1 MVGTQWIHSLPSVK
15 ETRELKVDQQWGVVL
30 PKLISPLAAWFLE
43 VNVILLCAG
52 EIISISLHF
61 ILTAGFSRDLGL
73 VEVGTS
79 ENGNQDGKGFQ
90 FISDEEILKESGR
103 LSVEKKRGGTL
114 EVFFNICVFKANIHL
129 LFYFIL
135 KIIYSQYKKWTQ
147 PKRVKKKRKS
157 PWIVLSKRNVINIL
171 MNKLLNSTLQIHT
184 HAICTQFYMKVI
196 KLIFFSLNTILIYI
210 YLLSARSSYLMA
222 S

>member
-1 MVGTQWIHSLPSVK
+1 MVGTQWIHSLPCVK

-30 PKLISPLAAWFLE
+30 PKLISSLAAWFRE
-43 VNVILLCAG
+43 VNVILLWAR
-52 EIISISLHF
+52 EIISISLHS
-61 ILTAGFSRDLGL
+61 ILTPGFSRDLGL

-114 EVFFNICVFKANIHL
+114 EVFFNICVFKVNIHL
-129 LFYFIL
+129 LFYYYFKNHIFS
-135 KIIYSQYKKWTQ
+135 IQKWTQ
-147 PKRVKKKRKS
+147 PKRVKKKGKS
-157 PWIVLSKRNVINIL
+157 PWTVLSKRNVNIL
-171 MNKLLNSTLQIHT
+171 MNILLDSTLQIHT
-184 HAICTQFYMKVI
+184 HAVCTQFYMKVI

-210 YLLSARSSYLMA
+210 YLCQLGHRI
-222 S
+222 